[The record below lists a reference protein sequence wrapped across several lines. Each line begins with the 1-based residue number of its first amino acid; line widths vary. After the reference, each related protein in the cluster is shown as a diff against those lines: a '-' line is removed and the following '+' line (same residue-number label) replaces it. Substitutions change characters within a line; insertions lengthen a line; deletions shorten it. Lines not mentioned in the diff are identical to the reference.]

1 MRFFWQVDTNVVL
14 LWVLILF
21 FPEVV
26 CGMEWTYF
34 GWRLDPTF
42 SLNEEFND
50 NPRLSFEQKDAG
62 FITTISPGLLIGRRE
77 ERWEVNLGATLNY
90 DIYNGVDIPD
100 RDSERIRLR
109 SHLYFTERAF
119 FQLNGSYVRDT
130 LLRRVF
136 IEIDEDF
143 LEPIEDIDIGLVDVS
158 TRRNR
163 VQINPSWRYALTER
177 TSLQLEY
184 GFTDLSY
191 AESEE
196 INLINTQQHLLSG
209 KGFYELT
216 PISTLSL
223 NVNATRRTSEDES
236 ETDNLEALVGWNH
249 LFSET
254 LQGEARAGYRITSA
268 SSNDEEETS
277 NGFVGELTIQYLTEV
292 GSLRGTISR
301 TVTPSGNGRS
311 NQTDRIR
318 IQYTQ
323 EVMPRL
329 SFVLRGD
336 AFRTEPVEDDFS
348 QGERRYFDVEPRL
361 LWNWTRWWAVEA
373 GYHYRR
379 RENESP
385 SESASSN
392 AVFVAITYTPL
403 IER

>member
-1 MRFFWQVDTNVVL
+1 MRLFWQVDTNVVL
-14 LWVLILF
+14 LWLLILF

-26 CGMEWTYF
+26 YGIEWTYF
-34 GWRLDPTF
+34 GWRLDPIF

-62 FITTISPGLLIGRRE
+62 FITTVSPGLLIGRRE
-77 ERWEVNLGATLNY
+77 ERWEVNLGAKLNY
-90 DIYNGVDIPD
+90 EIYNGVDVPD

-109 SHLYFTERAF
+109 SHLHFTERSF

-177 TSLQLEY
+177 TSVQLGY

-254 LQGEARAGYRITSA
+254 FQSEARAGYRITSA
-268 SSNDEEETS
+268 SSNDEEEIS
-277 NGFVGELTIQYLTEV
+277 SGFVGKLVIRYSTELGL
-292 GSLRGTISR
+292 LRGSISR

-323 EVMPRL
+323 TIMPRL
-329 SFVLRGD
+329 SFVLRAD
-336 AFRTEPVEDDFS
+336 AFRTESVEDDFS

-361 LWNWTRWWAVEA
+361 LWNWTRWWAVEV

-385 SESASSN
+385 SEFANSN